1 MNNFVITKEYKRFV
15 EFCNACKQEQYIGLC
30 CGSAGVGKSM
40 SANYFAQWSKIEKDI
55 KECIRKDVF
64 SSEPNFVPQVKELD
78 TIIYTPEVHNTPVR
92 VKHALYDL
100 IFAFNDLKDK
110 AIHNKKIC
118 SRTNHVKIIIIDEA
132 DRLQSKSLEEVRDI
146 YDNFCPFYYK
156 GNKIAL
162 ILIGMPGIEKKLVRF
177 PQLYS
182 RIGFMHTF
190 NPLSREEIGFIIKKH
205 CKVLDIRIDEDDFTD
220 NEAISAISLTTQG
233 NFRLIDRLL
242 RQSIRI
248 MKLNQQ
254 SYISKEIIDAAR
266 ECLVIGNV

>member
-1 MNNFVITKEYKRFV
+1 MTNFVVTKEYKRFV

-40 SANYFAQWSKIEKDI
+40 STNHFARWHSIEKDI
-55 KECIRKDVF
+55 KECIKRELLPG
-64 SSEPNFVPQVKELD
+64 EPPIVPEVKELD

-92 VKHALYDL
+92 VKNELYDL

-110 AIHNKKIC
+110 VIHNK
-118 SRTNHVKIIIIDEA
+118 RTYSHKNYVKIIIIDEA

-146 YDNFCPFYYK
+146 YDRLCPFYYED
-156 GNKIAL
+156 NKVAL

-182 RIGFMHTF
+182 RIGFTHTF

-205 CKVLDIRIDEDDFTD
+205 CETLNIGVDENDFTD
-220 NEAISAISLTTQG
+220 NEAISAISRTTQG

-242 RQSIRI
+242 KQSIRI
-248 MKLNQQ
+248 MKLNKQ